1 MLTLNRRFTIIAG
14 ILACCF
20 LLPSTSQVQESFDC
34 AAEYKRA
41 EKYLEDFTLIKFK
54 AFRINKSLWWDRNAA
69 RKVSRRIEKEI
80 KAAKGALGKV
90 EKAYSR
96 IMKNCEPEF
105 KVTSMYKLACANE
118 DYAKKLDSFP
128 LPKGLIPD
136 QEEGFRLA
144 LRDTAESHEDE
155 AMRYYRKV
163 ADLAKSE
170 NSTLSRQATDKLR
183 EFCEYFKTKGLWKRE
198 LLALRI
204 LLAVVQPTSDE
215 AEKVCQRIT
224 AIETLP
230 RSGTGPMNKRDPRKV
245 MQPSKSIVSKLEEMR
260 MIEYEKEYKRIKN
273 DRTDNQVK
281 KINPKKL
288 EFVAVPLAV
297 PHREYST
304 VRLVG
309 GFFYKVKYVKIG
321 CSYPKWKQLDDNTL
335 EIVAPPFLGVG
346 SHHIMIVFKED
357 DRIPLSHSNGI
368 VVTTER
374 RQGR

>member
-1 MLTLNRRFTIIAG
+1 MLTLNRRFTIITG
-14 ILACCF
+14 ILACFF
-20 LLPSTSQVQESFDC
+20 LLPSTSQAREPFDC
-34 AAEYKRA
+34 ATELKRA
-41 EKYLEDFTLIKFK
+41 EKYLEDFILMKFK
-54 AFRINKSLWWDRNAA
+54 AFRIKKSLWWDRKAA
-69 RKVSRRIEKEI
+69 SKVSRRIEKEI
-80 KAAKGALGKV
+80 KAVKGALGKV

-96 IMKNCEPEF
+96 IMKNCESEL
-105 KVTSMYKLACANE
+105 KVASMYKLACANE
-118 DYAKKLDSFP
+118 NYAKKLDSFP

-136 QEEGFRLA
+136 QEEIFRLI
-144 LRDTAESHEDE
+144 LRDTAKPHEDE

-183 EFCEYFKTKGLWKRE
+183 EFCENFKTKGLWKRE
-198 LLALRI
+198 LLALRT
-204 LLAVVQPTSDE
+204 LLTVVQPTSDE

-230 RSGTGPMNKRDPRKV
+230 RVGTGPMNKRDPQKV
-245 MQPSKSIVSKLEEMR
+245 VQPSKSIVSKLEETR

-273 DRTDNQVK
+273 EKAYNQVK
-281 KINPKKL
+281 KYDPKKL

-309 GFFYKVKYVKIG
+309 GFFYKVKYVTIG
-321 CSYPKWKQLDDNTL
+321 CSYPKWKQLDDYTL
-335 EIVAPPFLGVG
+335 EIAVPPFLRVG

-368 VVTTER
+368 VVTTKR
-374 RQGR
+374 GR